1 MFMTKGKNKDTQ
13 SDKMLYIIN
22 ATLIS
27 VFIVLVLYPLIYIL
41 SSSFSSPKAIASGRV
56 IFLPVDF
63 SLDGY
68 RAVFTYKKV
77 VTGYV
82 NTLLYTGVGTVINIS
97 LTMITAYP
105 MAMPRFQGKRIYMFL
120 FSFTMFFSGGLVPT
134 YLLISDLKLINT
146 FWVMVIPGAMSI
158 YNLIV
163 ARSFIQNS
171 IPVELLEASQI
182 DGCSWTQYFFSIVL
196 PLSKAV
202 IAVLVLYYAVAHWNS
217 YFDALMYLN
226 DWQKFPLQLVLREIL
241 IESKVEAID
250 LELEAARADFSNL
263 LKYGLIV
270 VSTVPILC
278 VYPFIQKYF
287 MKGVMIGSLKG

>member
-1 MFMTKGKNKDTQ
+1 MFTKKERIKDSY
-13 SDKMLYIIN
+13 SDKTLFIVN

-27 VFIVLVLYPLIYIL
+27 FFIILVLYPLIYIL
-41 SSSFSSPKAIASGRV
+41 SSSFSSSKAIASGRV
-56 IFLPVDF
+56 ILLPVDF

-68 RAVFTYKKV
+68 KAVFTYKKV
-77 VTGYV
+77 VTGYI
-82 NTLLYTGVGTVINIS
+82 NTLLYTSLGTFLNIS
-97 LTMITAYP
+97 LTLITAYP
-105 MAMPRFQGKRIYMFL
+105 LAMPRFQGKRIYMFL

-134 YLLISDLKLINT
+134 YLLISDLNLINT
-146 FWVMVIPGAMSI
+146 FWVMIIPGAMSI

-163 ARSFIQNS
+163 ARSFIQNT

-182 DGCSWTQYFFSIVL
+182 DGCTWTQYFFRIVL

-202 IAVLVLYYAVAHWNS
+202 IAVLVLYYAVGHWNS

-250 LELEAARADFSNL
+250 LELEAARADLSNL
-263 LKYGLIV
+263 LKFGLIV